1 MQISFNLLT
10 RKLYVKAN
18 YVLEETEYFVF
29 PSIYDVF
36 GFKETSIN
44 DLETA
49 ATVWC
54 KHMNSTNT
62 PGHPPGHKIGSYDA
76 SLSYV
81 CSCSVFIIIWL
92 QRQHV
97 DKDKNSP

>member
-10 RKLYVKAN
+10 RKLSVKAN
-18 YVLEETEYFVF
+18 YVFEETEYFVF

-62 PGHPPGHKIGSYDA
+62 PPVTPVTRF
-76 SLSYV
+76 L
-81 CSCSVFIIIWL
+81 
-92 QRQHV
+92 
-97 DKDKNSP
+97 

>member
-18 YVLEETEYFVF
+18 YVLEETEYFVL

-54 KHMNSTNT
+54 KHMNSTT
-62 PGHPPGHKIGSYDA
+62 HTSVTSSHKVGSYDA
-76 SLSYV
+76 SYPVKCLCFS
-81 CSCSVFIIIWL
+81 
-92 QRQHV
+92 
-97 DKDKNSP
+97 